1 MTIVLWQWSSIVLQQ
16 TIDKVFLNIKQELNS
31 VTDTPIQ
38 SKVKSQKQKEKAL
51 ITKTTTTET
60 IKINKY

>member
-38 SKVKSQKQKEKAL
+38 SKVKSQKQKQKAL